1 MKKLLLSF
9 IMIFACMLAKAQ
21 TYTFSQTS
29 GTYTNLQSP
38 SVLSQAGWDYMDSYN
53 LALTFPF
60 IFGNNTQSLI
70 GIDGKGLAGFQFGA
84 SGILALATDLED
96 RAISGQPSTIGYEIS
111 GVTGNRILKIEW
123 KNAGF
128 VDGTSN
134 DFINFQLWLYEGSN
148 KIEMHY
154 GTSAISSPS
163 TIFFPYQ
170 GPAVGLTLSTNPN
183 FTISG
188 VFLQGN
194 PANATMATINNGST
208 FPQLNAAPAN
218 GTIYTFIPAT
228 TTGLA
233 KFLPGTTVKV
243 YPNPT
248 YGTLNI
254 EGLHKA
260 GTEIKVYDVLG
271 KLVTASNTTFGTN
284 TRLHLEDLKTGT
296 YFIEIFSTEGLIRKQ
311 IIKQ

>member
-1 MKKLLLSF
+1 MKKLRLAFL
-9 IMIFACMLAKAQ
+9 MIFACTLAKAQ

-38 SVLSQAGWDYMDSYN
+38 FVLSQAGWDYMDSYN

-60 IFGNNTQSLI
+60 VFGNNTQNLI

-111 GVTGNRILKIEW
+111 GSTGNRILKIEW

-128 VDGTSN
+128 VDGTAS

-148 KIEMHY
+148 KVEMHY
-154 GTSAISSPS
+154 GTSSISSAS

-170 GPAVGLTLSTNPN
+170 GPAVGLTLATNPN

-194 PANATMATINNGST
+194 PANATMATINNGNT
-208 FPQLNAAPAN
+208 IPQLNSTPAN
-218 GTIYTFIPAT
+218 GTIYTFTPAT

-233 KFLPGTTVKV
+233 KSLQENTVTV

-248 YGTLNI
+248 KGNMNI
-254 EGLHKA
+254 DGLQKA
-260 GTEIKVYDVLG
+260 GADIKVYDVLG
-271 KLVTASNTTFGTN
+271 KIVKTLNANSATHTC
-284 TRLHLEDLKTGT
+284 LDLEDLKTGT
-296 YFIEIFSTEGLIRKQ
+296 YFLEVISAEGLIRKQ